1 MKRNVEITNNYK
13 KKINLIKKY
22 NQAYFSKDNPIIND
36 SEYDNLKSE
45 ILDLEKKYN
54 FLKKLNL
61 NKNLIGSPPS
71 DKFNKIQHL
80 VPMLSLA
87 NAFDIND
94 MKDFINKINNFLN
107 TSNSDIKFS
116 SEPKI
121 DGISASLIYE
131 NGYLVK
137 GLSRGDGVVGEDIL
151 ENLKT
156 IKEIPQKLNKIDV
169 PDLLEVRG
177 EVYIGKKEF
186 GRLKENFANPNLNST
201 KAIATGHV
209 LANHH
214 SK

>member
-22 NQAYFSKDNPIIND
+22 NQAYFNKDNPIIND

-87 NAFDIND
+87 NAFEIND

-137 GLSRGDGVVGEDIL
+137 DFLEEMGL
-151 ENLKT
+151 
-156 IKEIPQKLNKIDV
+156 
-169 PDLLEVRG
+169 
-177 EVYIGKKEF
+177 
-186 GRLKENFANPNLNST
+186 
-201 KAIATGHV
+201 
-209 LANHH
+209 
-214 SK
+214 